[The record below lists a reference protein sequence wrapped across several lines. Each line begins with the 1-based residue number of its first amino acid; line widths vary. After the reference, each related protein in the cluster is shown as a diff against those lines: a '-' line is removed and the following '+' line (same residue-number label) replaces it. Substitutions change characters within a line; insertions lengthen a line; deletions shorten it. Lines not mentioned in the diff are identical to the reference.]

1 MALYGAYEYCN
12 LYTPPWYY
20 CVLFYHTGEM
30 GFAVL
35 KFLSLVTMCIVII
48 DGVLCHE
55 EGKNPTTSECSHLPL
70 NISNTN
76 L

>member
-1 MALYGAYEYCN
+1 
-12 LYTPPWYY
+12 
-20 CVLFYHTGEM
+20 M
-30 GFAVL
+30 GLAVL
-35 KFLSLVTMCIVII
+35 KFLSLVIICIVII

-70 NISNTN
+70 NISYTN